1 MSPPAT
7 SSARQRTSRGRRP
20 GAPDT
25 RAEVLAAARASFAE
39 KGFRATTIRAVAAS
53 AGVDPALVH
62 HYFGSKD
69 DLFLAALQ
77 MPVDPRELL
86 APVVVQGADGA
97 GERLLRVFLSV
108 WDDPDMQVQL
118 LAVVRSVLSA
128 DGATLLQ
135 EGFIPVVVG
144 PVLAQLVADRPDV
157 RIPLV
162 ASQVLGLIVTRYVL
176 PLPPMADMP
185 AEEVVARMGPV
196 LQHYLTGDLP

>member
-1 MSPPAT
+1 MSA
-7 SSARQRTSRGRRP
+7 RTSRGRRP

-39 KGFRATTIRAVAAS
+39 KGFRGTTIRAVGAA

-69 DLFLAALQ
+69 DLFLAALE
-77 MPVDPRELL
+77 MPVDPREVL
-86 APVVVQGADGA
+86 APVVAQGPDGA
-97 GERLLRVFLSV
+97 GERLLRTFLSV
-108 WDDPDMQVQL
+108 WDDPDMQVRL
-118 LAVVRSVLSA
+118 LAVVRSVLTD
-128 DGATLLQ
+128 DGGTLLK

-162 ASQVLGLIVTRYVL
+162 TSQVVGLIVMRYVIAF
-176 PLPPMADMP
+176 PPMAQMP
-185 AEEVVARMGPV
+185 AEDLVARVGPV